1 MSDSDLIRRLGALDT
16 ATLHELGAKTTLN
29 ESIRMLSGSRLVGQA
44 LTVLCPAGDNLMI
57 HVAVARAQPG
67 DVLVVQCHDPDY
79 GVWGEVLSVG
89 AMSRGVAGLVLDGS
103 VRDLAAIRALDFPLF
118 AAGTCLRGTGK
129 SARGAVNVA
138 VSCGGAVIWPGDYVV
153 GDESGIVVF
162 QPGEASA
169 IADRGEERVRKEAL
183 MMQQLRDGRTTLE
196 LLGLEGRFA

>member
-16 ATLHELGAKTTLN
+16 ATLHESGAKTTLN
-29 ESIRMLSGSRLVGQA
+29 GSIKMLSGSRRLVGQA

-67 DVLVVQCHDPDY
+67 DVLIVQCHDPDY

-118 AAGTCLRGTGK
+118 AGRHLLARNRKVGPRCGERGCQLWWRRDLARRLRGW
-129 SARGAVNVA
+129 R
-138 VSCGGAVIWPGDYVV
+138 
-153 GDESGIVVF
+153 
-162 QPGEASA
+162 
-169 IADRGEERVRKEAL
+169 
-183 MMQQLRDGRTTLE
+183 
-196 LLGLEGRFA
+196 